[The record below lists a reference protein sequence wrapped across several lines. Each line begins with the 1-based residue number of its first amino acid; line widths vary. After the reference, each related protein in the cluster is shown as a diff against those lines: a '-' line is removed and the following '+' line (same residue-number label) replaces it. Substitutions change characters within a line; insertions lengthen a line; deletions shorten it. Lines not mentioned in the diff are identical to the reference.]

1 MVVPVILYG
10 SSTLRKHSAEVT
22 EDDNIREINN
32 MLFDTLKKAE
42 GIGLS
47 APQISILKRVFIID
61 TSPLTEQD
69 MRIEKFEG
77 IFMNPSIIE
86 RNTEFTIYRE
96 GCLSFPD
103 LFEEVERP
111 GKIRVRYQDILHNY
125 VEEELEGIKARI
137 FQHEFDHLNGVL
149 FIDKIGPLRRNLL
162 KSKLNRIKRTPGYYN
177 T

>member
-22 EDDNIREINN
+22 EDDNIRGINN
-32 MLFDTLKKAE
+32 MLFDTLKKSE
-42 GIGLS
+42 GIGLAAS
-47 APQISILKRVFIID
+47 QISILKRVFIID
-61 TSPLTEQD
+61 TSPLAEQD
-69 MRIEKFEG
+69 KRIEKFEG
-77 IFMNPSIIE
+77 IFINPSIIE

-103 LFEEVERP
+103 IFEEVERP
-111 GKIRVRYQDILHNY
+111 GKIRVRYQDIFLNS
-125 VEEELEGIKARI
+125 VEEDLEGVKARV

-149 FIDKIGPLRRNLL
+149 FIDKIGSLRRNLL
-162 KSKLNRIKRTPGYYN
+162 KSKLNRIKRMPGYYK